1 VQQVD
6 HEEEV
11 EEIADETEEGS
22 QGAQVQG
29 VVEVRVQGQGSQ
41 DRQLNVSEG
50 SMSLVIDEDEVEA
63 IDVIYEMYG

>member
-1 VQQVD
+1 VD

-11 EEIADETEEGS
+11 EEIAEETEEGS

-29 VVEVRVQGQGSQ
+29 VVEVRVQGQGSK

-50 SMSLVIDEDEVEA
+50 SMSLVIYEDEVEA
-63 IDVIYEMYG
+63 IDVINEMYG